1 MNQETDAS
9 EHQTKTIEQAIERGK
24 QHHTAGD
31 LTQAER
37 IYQQILQSDPHQPD
51 ALHLLGVI
59 ALQLGKNDKAADLI
73 AKALTLKPDFAKAHN
88 NLGLALQGQGKLDE
102 ALASFQ
108 KALALVPDFAKAHYN
123 LGVAL
128 DEAGKLD
135 EAGASYRNAIS
146 ADPDFAEAHFLLGK
160 VLKRRDELS
169 EAIASYRQALSINP
183 DLAEAHNNL
192 GNALKHQGAMDE
204 ALACYRQALL
214 IKPDFVDAHSN
225 LLAGLNY
232 ETGATQTDII
242 EEAREW
248 DRRHASAFAG
258 PPNHDN
264 DRAPDRRIRIGY
276 VSPDMRRHSVSYF
289 FEPLLAAHDSSVV
302 ETFCYAD
309 VATPDA
315 TTRCLEGHADHWR
328 MTIGMDDQTMA
339 DTIRAD
345 GIDIL
350 VDLAG
355 HTAKNR
361 LLVFARRPSPVQVT
375 WLGYPNTTGLTAM
388 DYRLVDSI
396 TDPANEASETLFRLP
411 NGFLCYQPADEAP
424 SHSSIRAAGPLTF
437 GSFNKANKMSTS
449 CIKLWA
455 RILTEV
461 PESRL
466 LLKSGQFAD
475 TTTQELVRAK
485 FAAYGIAAERLD
497 LHPHTKS
504 LESHLELYAEVDVC
518 LDPFPYNG
526 TTTTCEALWMGVPVV
541 TLQGDHHR
549 ERVGASILSRVGLD
563 DCIAADAD
571 SYVSIAAGLARDTS
585 RRMELRNEM
594 RERMAPLCDAGS
606 FARDMEAAF
615 RSMWHTWCAADLDNL

>member
-1 MNQETDAS
+1 MNDEIDVPGQ
-9 EHQTKTIEQAIERGK
+9 QTLAIQQAIELGK
-24 QHHTAGD
+24 RHHTTGD
-31 LTQAER
+31 LTKAEG
-37 IYQQILQSDPHQPD
+37 IYQQIIQSDPNQPD

-59 ALQLGKNDKAADLI
+59 AHQLGKNDTAVDLI
-73 AKALTLKPDFAKAHN
+73 TKALTIRPDFAKAHN

-102 ALASFQ
+102 ALTSYK
-108 KALALVPDFAKAHYN
+108 KALAIMPDFSKAHYN
-123 LGVAL
+123 LGGVL
-128 DEAGKLD
+128 DELGKLD
-135 EAGASYRNAIS
+135 EAVASYRNAIS
-146 ADPDFAEAHFLLGK
+146 VDPDFAEAHFFLGK
-160 VLKRRDELS
+160 ALKQRDELS
-169 EAIASYRQALSINP
+169 EAMASYHQALSINP
-183 DLAEAHNNL
+183 DFAEAHNNL
-192 GNALKHQGAMDE
+192 GNVLKHMGVLDK

-225 LLAGLNY
+225 LLACLNY
-232 ETGATQTDII
+232 EIEVMQADII
-242 EEAREW
+242 GEAREW
-248 DRRHASAFAG
+248 DRRHASAFTG
-258 PPNHDN
+258 TSNHDN
-264 DRAPDRRIRIGY
+264 DRSPDRRIRIGY

-309 VATPDA
+309 VAAPDA

-328 MTIGMDDQTMA
+328 MTIGMDDQTLA

-388 DYRLVDSI
+388 DYRLVDAV
-396 TDPANEASETLFRLP
+396 TDPVDEASETLLRLP
-411 NGFLCYQPADEAP
+411 NGFLCYRPADEAP
-424 SHSSIRAAGPLTF
+424 PHVPSRSPGPLTF
-437 GSFNKANKMSTS
+437 GSFNKANKMSKS

-475 TTTQELVRAK
+475 ATTQELVRTK
-485 FAAYGIAAERLD
+485 FAVHGIAPERLD
-497 LHPHTKS
+497 LRPHTES
-504 LESHLELYAEVDVC
+504 LESHLGLYAEVNVC

-541 TLQGDHHR
+541 TLRGEHHR
-549 ERVGASILSRVGLD
+549 DRVGTSILSRVGLD
-563 DCIAADAD
+563 ECVAVDAD
-571 SYVSIAAGLARDTS
+571 TYVSIAVGLARDTA
-585 RRMELRNEM
+585 RQIELRSEM

-615 RSMWHTWCAADLDNL
+615 RSMWRDWCVASS